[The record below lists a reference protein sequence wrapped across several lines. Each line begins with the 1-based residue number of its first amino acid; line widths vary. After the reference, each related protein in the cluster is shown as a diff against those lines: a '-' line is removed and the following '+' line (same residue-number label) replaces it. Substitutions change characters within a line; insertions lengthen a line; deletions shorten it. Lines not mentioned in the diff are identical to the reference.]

1 TCLLVGMLAFYWQP
15 DESRKLKSAIAAFA
29 LAAICPFTVIYVGTI
44 LTETWACFFV
54 VSLALLTTVALKS
67 STRRQTLIRWIA
79 VGLLGG
85 LQVFFRP
92 DSGLFVLAVGLTLV
106 STLLTRTV
114 SWPKRFAQVMS
125 AGVILSIAFLLV
137 LVPWTIRNWQVFHLF
152 QPLAPAHAEMPGEF
166 VPRGYQAWLRTWI
179 DDGRY
184 VETVLWPLDDK
195 KIDIDE
201 MPESA
206 FDSEEQKER
215 VEYLLDQYNNPV
227 DPDAETPAPS
237 PTPDPNASPT
247 PESQASPSTSESE
260 AAGEPDEEQPEEAV
274 EPDEPLTPEMTP
286 ALDAEFAKIAQ
297 ERIAKSRLRYYL
309 WLPMKRAWALWVGSH
324 SDYYPFSGE
333 LFPLDDIDYSI
344 HQQIW
349 LPLFSVMV
357 FIYSLLGVAGGWVL
371 WRARL
376 VNSRRWL
383 LLVTLLIFIRLA
395 FFSTLENPEA
405 RYTVEFF
412 PFLAVLGGIALA
424 GLTRKTILQK
434 KKTISV

>member
-1 TCLLVGMLAFYWQP
+1 
-15 DESRKLKSAIAAFA
+15 
-29 LAAICPFTVIYVGTI
+29 
-44 LTETWACFFV
+44 
-54 VSLALLTTVALKS
+54 
-67 STRRQTLIRWIA
+67 
-79 VGLLGG
+79 
-85 LQVFFRP
+85 
-92 DSGLFVLAVGLTLV
+92 
-106 STLLTRTV
+106 
-114 SWPKRFAQVMS
+114 
-125 AGVILSIAFLLV
+125 
-137 LVPWTIRNWQVFHLF
+137 
-152 QPLAPAHAEMPGEF
+152 
-166 VPRGYQAWLRTWI
+166 
-179 DDGRY
+179 
-184 VETVLWPLDDK
+184 
-195 KIDIDE
+195 
-201 MPESA
+201 
-206 FDSEEQKER
+206 
-215 VEYLLDQYNNPV
+215 
-227 DPDAETPAPS
+227 
-237 PTPDPNASPT
+237 
-247 PESQASPSTSESE
+247 
-260 AAGEPDEEQPEEAV
+260 
-274 EPDEPLTPEMTP
+274 
-286 ALDAEFAKIAQ
+286 
-297 ERIAKSRLRYYL
+297 
-309 WLPMKRAWALWVGSH
+309 VGSH